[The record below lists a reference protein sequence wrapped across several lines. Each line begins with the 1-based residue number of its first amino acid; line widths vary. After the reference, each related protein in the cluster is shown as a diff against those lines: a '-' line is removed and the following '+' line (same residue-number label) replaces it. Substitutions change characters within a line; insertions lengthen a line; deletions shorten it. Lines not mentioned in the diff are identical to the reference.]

1 MLLARR
7 LAAVALMILIVGG
20 VGLHAQAPTVREA
33 PQVPAAAA
41 APTVVQAIAQ
51 SAEETRRELREILD
65 MYPPAL
71 GRVLK
76 MDPTLL
82 SNPAYLAP
90 YPALAT
96 FLAAHPQVA
105 HDPSYFLAGISGTD
119 GSDRPADAASAAVD
133 MWRSIFDAFS
143 VFVIF
148 ITVTLAL
155 IWLIKTLL
163 DWRRWTRLARVQAEV
178 HAKLLD
184 RFTANEDLLAYI
196 QTPAGR
202 RFLESGPI
210 LAEGAP
216 RPLGAPV
223 SRILWSFQA
232 GIVLAVG
239 GLGLFVVSGRVLP
252 EVGQGISVLG
262 VLALSLGIGFILS
275 GVAAWLISR
284 RMGLFDA
291 MLPQAP
297 AKDVHAV

>member
-7 LAAVALMILIVGG
+7 LAAMALMILIVGG
-20 VGLHAQAPTVREA
+20 VGLHAQAPAVREA
-33 PQVPAAAA
+33 PQGPAAAA
-41 APTVVQAIAQ
+41 APPVSQTIAK
-51 SAEETRRELREILD
+51 SAEETRRELREVLE

-76 MDPTLL
+76 LDPTLL
-82 SNPAYLAP
+82 NNPEYLAP

-96 FLAAHPQVA
+96 YLAAHPQIS
-105 HDPSYFLAGISGTD
+105 HDPGYFLAGIPGAD
-119 GSDRPADAASAAVD
+119 GSYRPQDAASAAVD
-133 MWRSIFDAFS
+133 MWRAIFDAFS

-184 RFTANEDLLAYI
+184 RFTGNEDLLAYI

-210 LAEGAP
+210 LAEGGP

-232 GIVLAVG
+232 GIVLTVG
-239 GLGLFVVSGRVLP
+239 GIGLFFVSGRVLP
-252 EVGQGISVLG
+252 EVGQGISVIG
-262 VLALSLGIGFILS
+262 VLAIALGIGFILS

-284 RMGLFDA
+284 RMGLFDE
-291 MLPQAP
+291 MLSQVP